1 MKKSIKTL
9 LIATAIAGG
18 VAASMAYAVPP
29 GAGEGC
35 AYGPQ
40 SMGMGPGMGMGMGF
54 GRHGMDSD
62 SRIDRMAGM
71 LDLSKEQRDK
81 VRAIV
86 DKARPQTRALRD
98 KLSENHTLMH
108 ALMQQD
114 TVKEA
119 DIRKLAD
126 NQGKLIADMIVQRSK
141 MRNEIHAVLTP
152 EQREKLQQR
161 MQNRGVWHRGGFSST
176 EPADRGEAG
185 S

>member
-1 MKKSIKTL
+1 MKKSIRTL
-9 LIATAIAGG
+9 VIATAIAGG
-18 VAASMAYAVPP
+18 VAAGIAYAAPP

-35 AYGPQ
+35 AYGRQ
-40 SMGMGPGMGMGMGF
+40 SMGMGPGMGMG
-54 GRHGMDSD
+54 RHGMDSD
-62 SRIDRMAGM
+62 SHIDRMAGM

-98 KLSENHTLMH
+98 KLSENRTQLH

-114 TVKEA
+114 AVKEA

-126 NQGKLIADMIVQRSK
+126 SQGKLIADMIVQRSK

-176 EPADRGEAG
+176 EPAAGGETG